1 MITWKIEKL
10 TTVSKGSHT
19 NVVKNA
25 EFHIKYEIDGRYAET
40 RGNKDLAYN
49 AESFTEYDKITEEQ
63 AITWVKNVLGTT
75 KVTKLEN
82 LVKDAY
88 DNMKDDEIG
97 VFVYTLDS
105 LTATEKTHDELPF

>member
-10 TTVSKGSHT
+10 ITVSKDSHA

-49 AESFTEYDKITEEQ
+49 AESFTEYDDITEEQ
-63 AITWVKNVLGTT
+63 AIGWVQSVLGED
-75 KVTKLEN
+75 KIAALEK
-82 LVKDAY
+82 LVKDCY
-88 DNMKDDEIG
+88 ENMQEDDISA
-97 VFVYTLDS
+97 FVYTNDS
-105 LTATEKTHDELPF
+105 LTATEKTHDDLPF

>member
-10 TTVSKGSHT
+10 ITVSNDT
-19 NVVKNA
+19 QEDVVKNA
-25 EFHIKYEIDGRYAET
+25 EFQIKYEKDGRYAET
-40 RGNKDLAYN
+40 RGNKDLTYN
-49 AESFTEYDKITEEQ
+49 AESFTSYEEITEEQ
-63 AITWVKNVLGTT
+63 AVTWVKNVLGTT

-105 LTATEKTHDELPF
+105 LTATEKTLNDLPF

>member
-10 TTVSKGSHT
+10 ITVSKGSNT

-49 AESFTEYDKITEEQ
+49 PGSFTEYNDITEEQ
-63 AITWVKNVLGTT
+63 AIGWVKAVLGED
-75 KVTKLEN
+75 KIAALEK
-82 LVKDAY
+82 LVKDCY
-88 DNMKDDEIG
+88 DNMQEDDVSAFI
-97 VFVYTLDS
+97 YTNDS